1 MLNDTLFWQ
10 VVLLTQ
16 GYLSQQ
22 ENTPHEGYQS
32 VPFHLAEGFAS
43 HWGKYWRAEC
53 LSDQVT
59 LQTLEMADASPSFR

>member
-32 VPFHLAEGFAS
+32 VSFHLAEGFAS

-59 LQTLEMADASPSFR
+59 LQTLEMADASPSFC